1 MLATLERETATPT
14 LPAGAASAEELALLD
29 RLRAGDEAAFVYL
42 VDLHHA
48 SMVRLALS
56 FVTDRS
62 VAEEV
67 AQEAWLGVLKGIHR
81 FEGRSSLKTW
91 VFRILTN
98 TAKTRGERESRIVPF
113 ASLSTTGAD
122 GEEVG
127 LDLDRF
133 QPDGAANPGHWW
145 APPSDWGTSPEKVAL
160 SAELQARIAES
171 MSRLSPQQR
180 EVIRLRDIEGWA
192 SEEVCNVLNLSE
204 SNQRVLLHR
213 ARGKVRQALEEYFD
227 GR

>member
-1 MLATLERETATPT
+1 MLATLEPETA
-14 LPAGAASAEELALLD
+14 LPAAEAAVAPTEDLLLLT

-42 VDLHHA
+42 VEAHHA
-48 SMVRLALS
+48 SMVRLAMS

-67 AQEAWLGVLKGIHR
+67 AQEAWLGVLKGIDR

-91 VFRILTN
+91 IFRILTN

-113 ASLSTTGAD
+113 SSLASTSAD

-133 QPDGAANPGHWW
+133 QPEGAANPGHWW

-160 SAELQARIAES
+160 SGELRGRSEDAMAK
-171 MSRLSPQQR
+171 LSPQQR
-180 EVIRLRDIEGWA
+180 EVIRRRDIEGWA
-192 SEEVCNVLNLSE
+192 SEEVCNVLNIRE